1 MAESPPQGSRGR
13 AVKTASPRAGS
24 TYVTPIF
31 SLFPVCP
38 GLCTLPGGIKPAPRA
53 GERGTGSEAGSKLPK
68 DAQHVGGGAVDEEI
82 GPLTLLSPR
91 LRSEPGEEGAAALP
105 RRSPLRP
112 SAVFASSGG
121 VEHTG
126 SWEDSTHRRL
136 HPRANG
142 RQVCLK
148 TAIRQDGDHK
158 GASTALPEDRRR
170 PR

>member
-91 LRSEPGEEGAAALP
+91 LRRRGAHGQL
-105 RRSPLRP
+105 
-112 SAVFASSGG
+112 GG
-121 VEHTG
+121 
-126 SWEDSTHRRL
+126 L
-136 HPRANG
+136 HPPPTPPTRKRA
-142 RQVCLK
+142 QVCLK